1 MTKPMKPSD
10 LLNALIPR
18 AGITI
23 DEDLPYGPLPRQ
35 KLDIYRPEGAA
46 LLPTVVFFHGGA
58 WQSGNKNFY
67 LFAGVALARQGYAVA
82 IPNYRLYPEAGFP
95 DFLADCAQA
104 VAWVRSNLALLGG
117 DPARLFLMGH
127 SAGAYNAVM
136 LAMDTPYLAAAGTA
150 RDRIAGVIG
159 LAGPYDFLPITGPD
173 IRLVFAGGDCGPQTQ
188 PITFA
193 DGRAPPLLL
202 ASGAEDRVVLPRNS
216 LALAARIRASGGLAE
231 TAIYPGLGHLGIAA
245 ALTKLFRG
253 RAPVMRDTAAFIRS
267 HRLAA
272 AQP

>member
-1 MTKPMKPSD
+1 MKPSD
-10 LLNALIPR
+10 LLNALVSR
-18 AGITI
+18 TGIAITQ
-23 DEDLPYGPLPRQ
+23 DLPYGPLPRQ

-58 WQSGNKNFY
+58 WQSGSKDFY
-67 LFAGVALARQGYAVA
+67 LFLAVALARQGFAVA
-82 IPNYRLYPEAGFP
+82 VPNTRLYPDVGFP
-95 DFLADCAQA
+95 DFLRDCAAA
-104 VAWVRSNLALLGG
+104 VAWAATNLAQLGG

-136 LAMDTPYLAAAGTA
+136 LVMDTPYLAAAGTG
-150 RDRIAGVIG
+150 RDRIAGVVG

-193 DGRAPPLLL
+193 DGQAPPLLL
-202 ASGAEDRVVLPRNS
+202 LTGAADRSVFPRNS
-216 LALAARIRASGGLAE
+216 LALAARICACGGAAE
-231 TAIYPGLGHLGIAA
+231 TVVYPGLGHIGIVA
-245 ALTKLFRG
+245 ALTKLFRF

-267 HRLAA
+267 HRRDRATQA
-272 AQP
+272 R